1 MGTHG
6 DLRIFPAIL
15 SGGAGTRLWPMSRES
30 YPKQLLP
37 LVSRRTMV
45 QETALR
51 FPANDI
57 FAPPLVVCSNEHR
70 FLIAEQLRQIGISP
84 TGIILEPVGRN
95 TAVASAIAAL
105 LVHDTD
111 PDALTLVLPADHAI
125 QDLPPFLQAVRNAVP
140 AASDGRLVA
149 FGVAPRSPETGYG
162 YIRRGPVRDAVSN
175 VYDVA
180 AFVEKPSLSRAE
192 SYLAEGDYYWNSGM
206 FLFRPRAFLDELGRY
221 EPQVLSAAEQA
232 MRAGYRDLD
241 FFRVQKES
249 FEASPSI
256 SIDYG
261 VMERTALA
269 TMVPIDVGWT
279 DVGSWAALWQLADR
293 DDAGNAAIGD
303 VLLEDVHNA
312 YVRSEGILT
321 TVIGLDDIVLVVT
334 DDAVLVSSMD
344 RVQDIKSIVNRLKD
358 DNRLEAQTHRKVY
371 RPWGSYQTVDLDE
384 RHKVKRLSVQP
395 GGRMSLQKHYH
406 RSEHWVV
413 VKGTA
418 QIDRDGE
425 THIVGEY
432 ESIYIPAGVEHRI
445 ENPGKIP
452 LEIIEVQAGSY
463 LGEDDIVRTQ
473 DDYGRPPH
481 ERNDPQ

>member
-1 MGTHG
+1 MGTQG
-6 DLRIFPAIL
+6 DLHIYPAIL

-51 FPANDI
+51 FAGDGV
-57 FAPPLVVCSNEHR
+57 FAPPLIVCSNEHR

-95 TAVASAIAAL
+95 TAAAAAIAAL
-105 LVHDTD
+105 LVQDTD
-111 PDALTLVLPADHAI
+111 PDALMLVLPADHAI
-125 QDLPPFLQAVRNAVP
+125 QDLPPFLQAIRNAVP
-140 AASDGRLVA
+140 AAQEGRLVA

-162 YIRRGPVRDAVSN
+162 YIRRGQVRDAVSN

-206 FLFRPRAFLDELGRY
+206 FLFHPRAFLEELGRF
-221 EPQVLSAAEQA
+221 EPQVLHAAKQS
-232 MRAGYRDLD
+232 MQAGYRDLD
-241 FFRVQKES
+241 FFRVQKET
-249 FEASPSI
+249 FAASPSI
-256 SIDYG
+256 SVDYG

-279 DVGSWAALWQLADR
+279 DVGSWAALWQLADQ
-293 DDAGNAAIGD
+293 DDSGNSTLGD
-303 VLLEDVHNA
+303 VILEDVNNA
-312 YVRSEGILT
+312 YVRSEGVLT
-321 TVIGLDDIVLVVT
+321 TVLGLDDVVVVVT
-334 DDAVLVSSMD
+334 DDAVLVSAMD
-344 RVQDIKSIVNRLKD
+344 RVQDIKAIVTRLKD

-371 RPWGSYQTVDLDE
+371 RPWGSYQTVDLAD

-418 QIDRDGE
+418 QIVRGDE
-425 THIVGEY
+425 THIVCEN

-473 DDYGRPPH
+473 DDYGRPPS
-481 ERNDPQ
+481 EENDR